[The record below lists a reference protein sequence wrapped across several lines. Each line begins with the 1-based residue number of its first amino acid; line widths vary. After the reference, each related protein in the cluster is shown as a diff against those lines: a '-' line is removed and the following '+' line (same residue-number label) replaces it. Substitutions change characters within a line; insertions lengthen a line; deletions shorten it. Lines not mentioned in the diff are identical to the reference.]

1 MAKPLSSSAQKVQSA
16 LSEKGLPFR
25 VVELAA
31 SARSAEEAAQAIGC
45 DVAQIVKSLVFRTKK
60 TARPVL
66 VLVSGKNR
74 VDEKKL
80 RILLDEKIGK
90 ADAAFVRAQSGFAIG
105 GVPPVGHVRPL
116 VTLIDEDLLGHRELW
131 AAAGTPHA
139 VFALQPEA
147 LRQLGRVADIKV
159 KAGSETSAD

>member
-1 MAKPLSSSAQKVQSA
+1 MAKPLSISAQKVQSA
-16 LSEKGLPFR
+16 LSAKGLPFR
-25 VVELAA
+25 VVEFAA
-31 SARSAEEAAQAIGC
+31 STRSAEEVALAIGC

-60 TARPVL
+60 TGRPVL

-80 RILLDEKIGK
+80 RILVGEKIGK
-90 ADAAFVRAQSGFAIG
+90 ADAAFVRAQSGFTIG
-105 GVPPVGHVRPL
+105 GVPPVGHVQPL
-116 VTLIDEDLLGHRELW
+116 LTLIDEDLLGHHELW

-147 LRQLGRVADIKV
+147 LRRLGRVADVKV
-159 KAGSETSAD
+159 KAGS